1 MKILFCFIG
10 AYVGYIIG
18 DWSNAE
24 ETGVGLGFFIGWI
37 AGALIQQ
44 KKTLKKLEAQLNLI
58 QSNLIDNRV
67 DVDISTAG
75 IPSHEELEV
84 SQDNVEATDIES
96 TNVHSDDEILDDS
109 EEITQLRS
117 ARVTDE
123 QNEIIEDSTQKGSS
137 KEEDAWQAAPAIP
150 RTPDIAD
157 KAVNWIKDF
166 FTKGNVVV
174 KIGVIVLFFGVSFLL
189 KYAAGKHV
197 IPVEFWFIAVAIG
210 SIALLVFGWRL
221 RIKNAAYALVV
232 QGGAIGLLYI
242 TVFSAAR
249 FFTLLPLGLTFF
261 LMLAL
266 VVFSCILA
274 VLQDSKSLAVF
285 ATVGG
290 FLAPILTSTGSG
302 NHVALFSYYA
312 CLNAGILG
320 IAWHKSWRILNWLGF
335 VFTFV
340 IASLWGYEGYQPDKF
355 YSTEPFLI
363 LFFLYYVAISVLF
376 AHRQP
381 PQLKGLV
388 DGSLVFGV
396 PLVGFTLQSALVRDF
411 EYGQALS
418 ALAIAALYII
428 LAKVLWNKQREGMRL
443 LTESYLALG
452 VIFASLAIP
461 FALDGHWTAASWAL
475 EGAGITWVGIRQHRL
490 LPRAFGLLLQVG
502 GAIAFLLGA
511 SHSYSEMPI
520 INSAYIGSVF
530 IAIAGIFTAY
540 QFSQNS
546 EHLYKAEKGLQFIL
560 LLWGLLWWFGS
571 GLMEINDHVSSQY
584 EFNAS
589 LFFVAVSFCFF
600 SLLGRRLQW
609 REFECSSLFLLPVI
623 ILCAFAGF
631 VDSHNQ
637 NPFAHLGYVSWIS
650 AFAIQYWLLFRSEDV
665 WPGKLLGLWHAATL
679 WVYTFVAAW
688 VISYAVSKFVPGL
701 DSWGNIVW
709 GLIPAI
715 VIAKLLILKD
725 RFIWRVE
732 KYQESYLGWGLLPIV
747 TFSAVWVLVTCF
759 SRGNPAPL
767 PYIPVLN
774 PQDIAQLFSLLFI
787 YEWLNQTKQG
797 KLPGVIDLKPG
808 VLIKILAGIAFIWL
822 NSLVAHVVHFYTGVR
837 YAMGPMFESSI
848 FQTSIT
854 IVWTVTA
861 FAVMGLGSRFLQR
874 KLWFVGAGLLAA
886 VVIKLIII
894 DLSDLGT
901 VTRIISFMSV
911 GILMLVIGYVTPV
924 PPKSISDKN
933 EEAEISS

>member
-10 AYVGYIIG
+10 AYIGYIIG

-24 ETGVGLGFFIGWI
+24 ATGVGLGFFIGWI

-44 KKTLKKLEAQLNLI
+44 KKMLKKLEAQLNLI
-58 QSNLIDNRV
+58 QSNLIDSRV
-67 DVDISTAG
+67 DVGSSV
-75 IPSHEELEV
+75 P
-84 SQDNVEATDIES
+84 EAA
-96 TNVHSDDEILDDS
+96 S
-109 EEITQLRS
+109 EEIKITDAETSVDSEQEAAAEIPEQEKDFS
-117 ARVTDE
+117 ADVAYAHSVSESQD
-123 QNEIIEDSTQKGSS
+123 IEAQDDKPQDSKTY
-137 KEEDAWQAAPAIP
+137 EEDAWQTAPAMP

-197 IPVEFWFIAVAIG
+197 IPVEFWFIAVAVG
-210 SIALLVFGWRL
+210 SIALLVFGLRL

-242 TVFSAAR
+242 TVFSAAK

-312 CLNAGILG
+312 FLNAGILG
-320 IAWHKSWRILNWLGF
+320 IAWYKSWRILNWLGF

-355 YSTEPFLI
+355 SSTEPFLI

-502 GAIAFLLGA
+502 GAMAFLLGA
-511 SHSYSEMPI
+511 SYSYSEMPI

-540 QFSQNS
+540 QFSRNS
-546 EHLYKAEKGLQFIL
+546 ERLYRAEMGLQFIL

-571 GLMEINDHVSSQY
+571 GLMEIDDHVSSRY
-584 EFNAS
+584 ELNAS
-589 LFFVAVSFCFF
+589 LFFVAVSMCFF
-600 SLLGRRLQW
+600 SLIGRRLHW

-623 ILCAFAGF
+623 VFCAFVGF

-637 NPFAHLGYVSWIS
+637 NPFAHLGYVSWIT
-650 AFAIQYWLLFRSEDV
+650 AFAIQYWLLFRSENA
-665 WPGKLLGLWHAATL
+665 WPANLMSLWHAATL

-701 DSWGNIVW
+701 DNWGNIVW

-725 RFIWRVE
+725 RIIWPLQ
-732 KYQESYLGWGLLPIV
+732 KYQKAYLGWGLLPIV
-747 TFSAVWVLVTCF
+747 IFSAVWVLVTCF

-774 PQDIAQLFSLLFI
+774 PQDIAQLFSLLII

-797 KLPGVIDLKPG
+797 ILPGVIDLKPV
-808 VLIKILAGIAFIWL
+808 VLIKILAGITFIWL
-822 NSLVAHVVHFYTGVR
+822 NSLVAHVVHYYMGVR
-837 YAMGPMFESSI
+837 YAMEPMFESSI

-861 FAVMGLGSRFLQR
+861 FAIMGLGSRLSQR
-874 KLWFVGAGLLAA
+874 KLWFTGAGLLAL
-886 VVIKLIII
+886 VVIKLFII

-901 VTRIISFMSV
+901 VATIISFMSV
-911 GILMLVIGYVTPV
+911 GILMLVIGYITPV
-924 PPKSISDKN
+924 PPKSELGEN
-933 EEAEISS
+933 EEAEVSL

>member
-1 MKILFCFIG
+1 MKILFIFIG
-10 AYVGYIIG
+10 TYIGAITD
-18 DWSNAE
+18 DWSGA
-24 ETGVGLGFFIGWI
+24 VFGFFIGWI

-44 KKTLKKLEAQLNLI
+44 QKALKKIEAQLKLI
-58 QSNLIDNRV
+58 QSNLIDSRV
-67 DVDISTAG
+67 DVEPSAPETESG
-75 IPSHEELEV
+75 ITEETDADEIPESEDVEDDVTEDV
-84 SQDNVEATDIES
+84 SYAQTVSEDKDIEAQ
-96 TNVHSDDEILDDS
+96 DS
-109 EEITQLRS
+109 KPQ
-117 ARVTDE
+117 V
-123 QNEIIEDSTQKGSS
+123 S
-137 KEEDAWQAAPAIP
+137 KPEEEDAWQAPPAMP

-157 KAVNWIKDF
+157 KAINWIKDF

-210 SIALLVFGWRL
+210 SIVLLVFGWRL
-221 RIKNAAYALVV
+221 RIKNAAYALVI
-232 QGGAIGLLYI
+232 QGGAVGILYI
-242 TVFSAAR
+242 TVFSAAK
-249 FFTLLPLGLTFF
+249 FFTLMPLGLTFF

-312 CLNAGILG
+312 FLNAGILG

-340 IASLWGYEGYQPDKF
+340 IASLWGYEGYQPAKF
-355 YSTEPFLI
+355 NSTEPFLI

-381 PQLKGLV
+381 PHLKGLV

-396 PLVGFTLQSALVRDF
+396 PLVGFTLQSALVRNF

-418 ALAIAALYII
+418 ALAIAAVYII

-475 EGAGITWVGIRQHRL
+475 EGAGIAWVGIRQKRL

-502 GAIAFLLGA
+502 GAMAFLIGA
-511 SHSYSEMPI
+511 SHTYSELPVL
-520 INSAYIGSVF
+520 NSAYIGSVF
-530 IAIAGIFTAY
+530 IAIAGVFTGY
-540 QFSQNS
+540 QFFRHRN
-546 EHLYKAEKGLQFIL
+546 ELYEAEKGLHIVL
-560 LLWGLLWWFGS
+560 LAWGILWWFGA
-571 GLMEINDHVSSQY
+571 GLMEIDDHVTGRY
-584 EFNAS
+584 EFNAA
-589 LFFVAVSFCFF
+589 LFFIAISLGLF
-600 SLLGRRLQW
+600 SIMGRKLQW
-609 REFECSSLFLLPVI
+609 PQLEYSAIFLLPVI
-623 ILCAFAGF
+623 IFCAFAGF
-631 VDSHNQ
+631 VDSRNQ
-637 NPFAHLGYVSWIS
+637 NPFANLGYVSWIT
-650 AFAIQYWLLFRSEDV
+650 AFAIQYWLLHRSEEV
-665 WPGKLLGLWHAATL
+665 WPANLKGLWHAASM
-679 WVYTFVAAW
+679 WAYTFVAAW
-688 VISYAVSKFVPGL
+688 VISYAVTSFIPHM
-701 DSWGNIVW
+701 DNWGDIIW

-715 VIAKLLILKD
+715 AIAKLIVLKD
-725 RFIWRVE
+725 YINWPLQ
-732 KYQESYLGWGLLPIV
+732 KYKEAYLGWGLLPVVI
-747 TFSAVWVLVTCF
+747 FSAMWVIVVCF
-759 SRGNPAPL
+759 NEANPFPL
-767 PYIPVLN
+767 PYVPVIN
-774 PQDIAQLFSLLFI
+774 PQDLTQLFSMLII

-797 KLPGVIDLKPG
+797 KLPGINKLEPDVLLK
-808 VLIKILAGIAFIWL
+808 VLAGIAFIWL
-822 NSLVAHVVHFYTGVR
+822 NSLVAHVVHFYMGVP
-837 YAMGPMFESSI
+837 YAIDSMFASSI

-861 FAVMGLGSRFLQR
+861 FAIMGLGSRLSQR
-874 KLWFVGAGLLAA
+874 KLWFTGAGLLAI
-886 VVIKLIII
+886 VVLKLFII

-901 VTRIISFMSV
+901 VATIISFMSV
-911 GILMLVIGYVTPV
+911 GILMLVIGYITPV
-924 PPKSISDKN
+924 PPKPLSGEN
-933 EEAEISS
+933 EEAKISL